1 LAAKPLW
8 GLEPVADTTLG
19 TFRGV
24 FGRQAGDIVLALGVV
39 LVVMMLII
47 PLPTIVLDLL
57 MAMNLMISLL
67 IILLVLYNK
76 DPLEFSLFP
85 TILLISTVFG
95 LALNVSSTRLILGK
109 GEGFD
114 GRIVRA
120 FATFVVGSEGTQGL
134 VIGLIIFIILVVV
147 QFMVITRGATRV
159 SEVAARFALD
169 GLPAKQMA
177 IDSEYSSGAI
187 TEEEARGKKKHLD
200 DSVNFYGSMDG
211 ATKFISGTVKVSIV
225 ITLVNI
231 VGGLIV
237 GTSIHGEPL
246 QRALITYV
254 SLTIGDGLVSQVP
267 MLLVS
272 VATGLIVTRS
282 ISDGSFGSDVRY
294 QFSRQSRIYY
304 VGSAFMA
311 LMGILPGFPWY
322 LMFPLAGITGLLAYR
337 LSRQDR
343 KEMGATES
351 EKRRAGAETHEI
363 SPIVPLDPVSLE
375 LGFGLIPLV
384 DKDQGAELLE
394 RVTRI
399 RKEAALDLGLVV
411 PRIRIMDNMRLE
423 PSEYAFKLR
432 GTEVGG
438 GIIRMGHYMA
448 INPGGDRDLLEGES
462 TVDPAFGLPA
472 IWISENE
479 RDKAERAGYTVV
491 DGPSIIATH
500 LTEILKRH
508 AGDILGRQEIQSM
521 LDTLKNDYSAVVDEV
536 TKTFSLGEIQKVLQG
551 LLREQV
557 SIRNLVAILETL
569 GDFSSVSKDT
579 GFLIEKSRQALGRQI
594 CLQYA
599 DNEKTISV
607 LTINPRIEKEIIDS
621 RTETMGGDIAAL
633 SPDFHKKWINAVANT
648 VKAAREKDSWPVILC
663 SESARPLVRSST
675 AREMPD
681 LVVLSVPEIAEGIK
695 INSLG
700 EIRLGEG

>member
-1 LAAKPLW
+1 M
-8 GLEPVADTTLG
+8 ADATIS

-24 FGRQAGDIVLALGVV
+24 FGRQAGDIIIAFGVV
-39 LVVMMLII
+39 LIVMMLII
-47 PLPTIVLDLL
+47 PLPTVILDLL
-57 MAMNLMISLL
+57 MAINLMLSLL

-95 LALNVSSTRLILGK
+95 LALNVSSTRLILGM
-109 GEGFD
+109 GEAFD

-120 FATFVVGSEGTQGL
+120 FATFVVGSEGNQGL
-134 VIGLIIFIILVVV
+134 VIGFIIFIILVAV
-147 QFMVITRGATRV
+147 QFMVITKGATRV

-187 TEEEARGKKKHLD
+187 TEDEARSRKKHLD

-225 ITLVNI
+225 ITFINI
-231 VGGLIV
+231 IGGLIV
-237 GTSIHGEPL
+237 GTTIRGEPI
-246 QRALITYV
+246 QQALITYV

-267 MLLVS
+267 ILLVS

-282 ISDGSFGSDVRY
+282 ISEGSFGEDVRY

-304 VGSAFMA
+304 VAAAFMA
-311 LMGILPGFPWY
+311 IMGLLPGFPWY
-322 LMFPLAGITGLLAYR
+322 IMLPLAGITGFLAYR
-337 LSRQDR
+337 LNRRQTA
-343 KEMGATES
+343 EAGAAES
-351 EKRRAGAETHEI
+351 EKMAAGTEPQEI
-363 SPIVPLDPVSLE
+363 SPIVPLDPISLE

-432 GTEVGG
+432 GTEVGRG
-438 GIIRMGHYMA
+438 VIRMGHYMA
-448 INPGGDRDLLEGES
+448 INPGGEREKLEGEPS
-462 TVDPAFGLPA
+462 TDPAFGLPA
-472 IWISENE
+472 TWITESVRE
-479 RDKAERAGYTVV
+479 KAERAGYTVV

-500 LTEILKRH
+500 LTEILKHH
-508 AGDILGRQEIQSM
+508 AGEILGRQEIRSM
-521 LDTLKNDYSAVVDEV
+521 LDTLKSDYSAVVDEV
-536 TKTFSLGEIQKVLQG
+536 IKAYSLGEIQKVLQG
-551 LLREQV
+551 LLKEQV
-557 SIRNLVAILETL
+557 SIRNLVAILETI
-569 GDFSSVSKDT
+569 GDFSAVSKDT
-579 GFLIEKSRQALGRQI
+579 GYLIEKTRQALGRQI

-599 DNEKTISV
+599 DDNRSLHV
-607 LTINPRIEKEIIDS
+607 LTINPAVEKVIIDS
-621 RTETMGGDIAAL
+621 RTETAIGDIAAL
-633 SPDFHKKWINAVANT
+633 DPAFQRNWINAVVNA
-648 VKAAREKDSWPVILC
+648 VKAARDTGAWPVILC
-663 SESARPLVRSST
+663 SESARSLVHST
-675 AREMPD
+675 TVREMPD
-681 LVVLSVPEIAEGIK
+681 LVILSVPEIAEGIQ
-695 INSLG
+695 IESLG
-700 EIRLGEG
+700 EIRIGED

>member
-1 LAAKPLW
+1 M
-8 GLEPVADTTLG
+8 ADATIS

-24 FGRQAGDIVLALGVV
+24 FGRQGGDIIIALGVV
-39 LVVMMLII
+39 LIVMMLII
-47 PLPTIVLDLL
+47 PLPTVILDLL
-57 MAMNLMISLL
+57 MAINLMLSLL

-95 LALNVSSTRLILGK
+95 LALNISSTRLILGM
-109 GEGFD
+109 GAAFD

-120 FATFVVGSEGTQGL
+120 FATFVVGSEGSEGL
-134 VIGLIIFIILVVV
+134 VIGFIIFIILVAV
-147 QFMVITRGATRV
+147 QFMVITKGATRV

-187 TEEEARGKKKHLD
+187 SEDEARGRKKHLD

-231 VGGLIV
+231 IGGLIV
-237 GTSIHGEPL
+237 GTSIHGEAL
-246 QRALITYV
+246 QQALSTYV
-254 SLTIGDGLVSQVP
+254 SLAIGDGLVSQVP
-267 MLLVS
+267 ILLVS

-282 ISDGSFGSDVRY
+282 ISDGSFGDDVRS

-304 VGSAFMA
+304 VAAAFMA

-322 LMFPLAGITGLLAYR
+322 LMLPLAGITGFLAFR
-337 LSRQDR
+337 LNRRQTA
-343 KEMGATES
+343 EAGAAES
-351 EKRRAGAETHEI
+351 EEKAAGAEPLEI
-363 SPIVPLDPVSLE
+363 SPIVPLDPISLE

-432 GTEVGG
+432 GTEVGRG
-438 GIIRMGHYMA
+438 VIRMGHYMA
-448 INPGGDRDLLEGES
+448 INPGGEREKLEGEP
-462 TVDPAFGLPA
+462 TADPTFGLPA
-472 IWISENE
+472 TWITESVRE
-479 RDKAERAGYTVV
+479 KAERAGYTVV

-500 LTEILKRH
+500 LTEILKHH
-508 AGDILGRQEIQSM
+508 AGEILGRQEIRSM
-521 LDTLKNDYSAVVDEV
+521 LDTLKNDYSAVVEEV
-536 TKTFSLGEIQKVLQG
+536 TKAYSLGEIQKILQG
-551 LLREQV
+551 LLKEQV

-579 GFLIEKSRQALGRQI
+579 GYLIEKTRQTLGRQI

-599 DNEKTISV
+599 DDNRSLHV
-607 LTINPRIEKEIIDS
+607 LTINPAVEKVIIDS
-621 RTETMGGDIAAL
+621 RTETATGDIAAL
-633 SPDFHKKWINAVANT
+633 DPDFQRNWTNAAANA
-648 VKAAREKDSWPVILC
+648 VKAARDTGAWPLILC
-663 SESARPLVRSST
+663 SESARPLVRST
-675 AREMPD
+675 TVREMPD
-681 LVVLSVPEIAEGIK
+681 LVILSVPEIAEGIQ
-695 INSLG
+695 IESLG
-700 EIRLGEG
+700 EIHIGEA

>member
-1 LAAKPLW
+1 M
-8 GLEPVADTTLG
+8 ADTTVG

-39 LVVMMLII
+39 LIVMMLII

-109 GEGFD
+109 GAAFD

-134 VIGLIIFIILVVV
+134 VIGLIIFIILVAV
-147 QFMVITRGATRV
+147 QFMVITKGATRV

-177 IDSEYSSGAI
+177 IDSEYSSGAL
-187 TEEEARGKKKHLD
+187 TEDEARARKKHLD

-211 ATKFISGTVKVSIV
+211 ATKFISGTVRVSII

-246 QRALITYV
+246 QQALITYV

-282 ISDGSFGSDVRY
+282 ISDASFGADVRY

-304 VGSAFMA
+304 VGSTFMM
-311 LMGILPGFPWY
+311 LMGFLPDFPLY
-322 LMFPLAGITGLLAYR
+322 LMFPLAGVTGFLAYR
-337 LSRQDR
+337 LSRQGR
-343 KEMGATES
+343 KRPRTTSSEEQVASTE
-351 EKRRAGAETHEI
+351 AHEI

-399 RKEAALDLGLVV
+399 RREAALDLGLVV

-448 INPGGDRDLLEGES
+448 INPGGDRDSLEGES

-472 IWISENE
+472 IWIKEGE

-491 DGPSIIATH
+491 DCPSIIATH
-500 LTEILKRH
+500 LTETLKRH
-508 AGDILGRQEIQSM
+508 ASDILGRQEIRSM
-521 LDTLKNDYSAVVDEV
+521 LDVLKNDYSAVVDEV
-536 TKTFSLGEIQKVLQG
+536 TKSFSLGEIQKVLQG

-557 SIRNLVAILETL
+557 SIRNLAAILETL
-569 GDFSSVSKDT
+569 GDFSSVSKDI
-579 GFLIEKSRQALGRQI
+579 GFLIEKSRQTLGRQI

-599 DNEKTISV
+599 SNDKSISV
-607 LTINPRIEKEIIDS
+607 LTINPAIEKKIIDS
-621 RTETMGGDIAAL
+621 RTERIGGDIAAL
-633 SPDFHKKWINAVANT
+633 SPDFHKKWIGAVANT
-648 VKAAREKDSWPVILC
+648 VKSVRDKNSWPVILC
-663 SESARPLVRSST
+663 SESARPLVRSSIV
-675 AREMPD
+675 REIPD
-681 LVVLSVPEIAEGIK
+681 LVVLSVPEIAEGIT
-695 INSLG
+695 ITPLG
-700 EIRLGEG
+700 EIRLEEN

>member
-1 LAAKPLW
+1 M
-8 GLEPVADTTLG
+8 ADTTLG

-47 PLPTIVLDLL
+47 PLPTILLDLL
-57 MAMNLMISLL
+57 MTMNLMISLL

-109 GEGFD
+109 GAGFD

-147 QFMVITRGATRV
+147 QFVVITKGATRV

-187 TEEEARGKKKHLD
+187 TEDEARGKKKHLD

-246 QRALITYV
+246 QQALITYV

-282 ISDGSFGSDVRY
+282 ISDGSFGADVRY

-304 VGSAFMA
+304 VGSAFIA

-343 KEMGATES
+343 KEPGATES
-351 EKRRAGAETHEI
+351 EKRPSGTEAHEI

-438 GIIRMGHYMA
+438 GLIRMGHYMA
-448 INPGGDRDLLEGES
+448 INPGGDRDSLEGES

-472 IWISENE
+472 IWISESE

-521 LDTLKNDYSAVVDEV
+521 LDTLKNDYFAVVDEV

-551 LLREQV
+551 LLKEQV

-599 DNEKTISV
+599 DNEKAISV

-621 RTETMGGDIAAL
+621 RTETIGGDIAAL
-633 SPDFHKKWINAVANT
+633 SPDFHKKWINAVINT
-648 VKAAREKDSWPVILC
+648 VKAAREKNSWPIILC
-663 SESARPLVRSST
+663 SESARPLVRSSI
-675 AREMPD
+675 AREIPD

>member
-1 LAAKPLW
+1 M
-8 GLEPVADTTLG
+8 
-19 TFRGV
+19 
-24 FGRQAGDIVLALGVV
+24 LALGVV
-39 LVVMMLII
+39 LIVMMLII
-47 PLPTIVLDLL
+47 PLPTIALDLL
-57 MAMNLMISLL
+57 MAMNLMVSLL

-109 GEGFD
+109 GAAFD

-147 QFMVITRGATRV
+147 QFMVITKGATRI

-187 TEEEARGKKKHLD
+187 TEDEARDKKKHLD
-200 DSVNFYGSMDG
+200 NSVNFYGSMDG

-246 QRALITYV
+246 QQALITYV

-267 MLLVS
+267 ILLVS

-304 VGSAFMA
+304 VGSTFMA
-311 LMGILPGFPWY
+311 LMGLLPGFPWY
-322 LMFPLAGITGLLAYR
+322 LMFPLAGITGFLAYR
-337 LSRQDR
+337 LDRQGR
-343 KEMGATES
+343 KEVTES
-351 EKRRAGAETHEI
+351 EEQTAGAEAHKF

-423 PSEYAFKLR
+423 PSEYTFKLR

-438 GIIRMGHYMA
+438 GVIRMGHYMA
-448 INPGGDRDLLEGES
+448 INPGGDRESLEGES

-472 IWISENE
+472 IWISEGE

-508 AGDILGRQEIQSM
+508 AGDILGRQEIRYM

-536 TKTFSLGEIQKVLQG
+536 TKSFSLGEIQKVLQG
-551 LLREQV
+551 LLKERV

-599 DNEKTISV
+599 DSEKSISV
-607 LTINPRIEKEIIDS
+607 LTINPTVEKKIIDS
-621 RTETMGGDIAAL
+621 RTEVMGGDIAAL
-633 SPDFHKKWINAVANT
+633 SPDFHKKWISNVANT
-648 VKAAREKDSWPVILC
+648 VKAARDKDSWPVILC

-675 AREMPD
+675 VREMPD

-695 INSLG
+695 IHSLG
-700 EIRLGEG
+700 EIRLGEN

>member
-1 LAAKPLW
+1 
-8 GLEPVADTTLG
+8 VADTTVG

-39 LVVMMLII
+39 LIVMMLII

-109 GEGFD
+109 GADFD

-147 QFMVITRGATRV
+147 QFMVITKGATRV

-177 IDSEYSSGAI
+177 IDSEYSSGAL
-187 TEEEARGKKKHLD
+187 TEDEARDKKKHLD

-231 VGGLIV
+231 IGGLIV

-246 QRALITYV
+246 QQALITYV
-254 SLTIGDGLVSQVP
+254 SLAIGDGLVSQVP

-282 ISDGSFGSDVRY
+282 ISDGSFGADVRY

-304 VGSAFMA
+304 VGSVFML
-311 LMGILPGFPWY
+311 LMGFLPDFPLY
-322 LMFPLAGITGLLAYR
+322 LMLPLAGVTGLLAYR
-337 LSRQDR
+337 LSRPG
-343 KEMGATES
+343 K
-351 EKRRAGAETHEI
+351 RAGAAPLKEQAPSAEAHGI

-448 INPGGDRDLLEGES
+448 INPGGDRDALEGES
-462 TVDPAFGLPA
+462 TVDPAFELPA
-472 IWISENE
+472 TWIGEGE

-508 AGDILGRQEIQSM
+508 AGDILGRQEIRSM
-521 LDTLKNDYSAVVDEV
+521 LDALKNDYSAVVDEV
-536 TKTFSLGEIQKVLQG
+536 TKSFSLGEIQKVLQG

-569 GDFSSVSKDT
+569 GDFSSVSKDI
-579 GFLIEKSRQALGRQI
+579 GFLVEKSRQTLGRQI

-599 DNEKTISV
+599 DNDKSINV
-607 LTINPRIEKEIIDS
+607 LTINPETEKKIIDS
-621 RTETMGGDIAAL
+621 RTETIGGDIAAL
-633 SPDFHKKWINAVANT
+633 SPDFHKKWVSAVANT
-648 VKAAREKDSWPVILC
+648 VKAARDRGSWPVILC

-675 AREMPD
+675 VREIPD

-695 INSLG
+695 ITPLG
-700 EIRLGEG
+700 EIRPGEN

>member
-1 LAAKPLW
+1 M
-8 GLEPVADTTLG
+8 LG

-24 FGRQAGDIVLALGVV
+24 FGRQAGDIILALGVV
-39 LVVMMLII
+39 FVVMMLII

-57 MAMNLMISLL
+57 MAMNLMISLF

-109 GEGFD
+109 GAGFD
-114 GRIVRA
+114 GRIIRA

-134 VIGLIIFIILVVV
+134 VIGLIIFTILVVV
-147 QFMVITRGATRV
+147 QFMVITKGATRV

-187 TEEEARGKKKHLD
+187 SEDEARGKKKHLD

-246 QRALITYV
+246 QQALITYV

-267 MLLVS
+267 ILLVS

-282 ISDGSFGSDVRY
+282 ISDGSFGADVRY

-311 LMGILPGFPWY
+311 LMGLLPGFPWY
-322 LMFPLAGITGLLAYR
+322 LMFPLAGATGLLAYR
-337 LSRQDR
+337 LSRQGL
-343 KEMGATES
+343 KKPKAAES
-351 EKRRAGAETHEI
+351 EERTTGAEALEI
-363 SPIVPLDPVSLE
+363 SPIVPLDPISLE

-399 RKEAALDLGLVV
+399 RKEAALDFGLVV

-423 PSEYAFKLR
+423 PSEYVFKLR

-438 GIIRMGHYMA
+438 GVIRMGHYMA
-448 INPGGDRDLLEGES
+448 INPGGEREPLEGES

-472 IWISENE
+472 IWISESE
-479 RDKAERAGYTVV
+479 RDKGERAGYTVV

-500 LTEILKRH
+500 LTEILKHH

-536 TKTFSLGEIQKVLQG
+536 TKSFSLGEIQKVLQG
-551 LLREQV
+551 LLKEQV

-579 GFLIEKSRQALGRQI
+579 GFLIEKSRQALSRQI
-594 CLQYA
+594 CLQHA
-599 DNEKTISV
+599 NHKKSISV
-607 LTINPRIEKEIIDS
+607 LTINPTIEKEIIDS
-621 RTETMGGDIAAL
+621 RTETMGGGDIAAL
-633 SPDFHKKWINAVANT
+633 SSDFHKKWISGVVNS
-648 VKAAREKDSWPVILC
+648 VKKARDKGFWPTILC
-663 SESARPLVRSST
+663 SESARPLVRST
-675 AREMPD
+675 TVREMPD

-695 INSLG
+695 IESLG
-700 EIRLGEG
+700 EIRLGEN

>member
-1 LAAKPLW
+1 M
-8 GLEPVADTTLG
+8 ADATIN

-24 FGRQAGDIVLALGVV
+24 FGRQAGDIIIAFGVV
-39 LVVMMLII
+39 SIVMMLII
-47 PLPTIVLDLL
+47 PLPTVILDLL
-57 MAMNLMISLL
+57 MAINLMLSLL

-95 LALNVSSTRLILGK
+95 LALNVSSTRLILGM
-109 GEGFD
+109 GEAFD

-120 FATFVVGSEGTQGL
+120 FATFVVGSEGNQGL
-134 VIGLIIFIILVVV
+134 VIGFIIFIILVAV
-147 QFMVITRGATRV
+147 QFMVITKGATRV

-187 TEEEARGKKKHLD
+187 TEDEARSRKKHLD

-225 ITLVNI
+225 ITFINI
-231 VGGLIV
+231 LGGLIV
-237 GTSIHGEPL
+237 GTTIRGEPI
-246 QRALITYV
+246 QQALITYV

-267 MLLVS
+267 ILLVS

-282 ISDGSFGSDVRY
+282 ISKGSFGEDVRS

-304 VGSAFMA
+304 VAAAFMA
-311 LMGILPGFPWY
+311 IMGLLPGFPWY
-322 LMFPLAGITGLLAYR
+322 IMLPLAGITGFLAYR
-337 LSRQDR
+337 LNRRQTA
-343 KEMGATES
+343 EAGAAES
-351 EKRRAGAETHEI
+351 EKTAAGTEPQEI
-363 SPIVPLDPVSLE
+363 SPIVPLDPISLE

-432 GTEVGG
+432 GTEVGRG
-438 GIIRMGHYMA
+438 VIRMGHYMA
-448 INPGGDRDLLEGES
+448 INPGGEREKLEGEPS
-462 TVDPAFGLPA
+462 TDPAFGLPA
-472 IWISENE
+472 TWITESVRE
-479 RDKAERAGYTVV
+479 KAERAGYTVV

-500 LTEILKRH
+500 LTEILKHH
-508 AGDILGRQEIQSM
+508 AGEILGRQEIRSM

-536 TKTFSLGEIQKVLQG
+536 TKAYSLGEIQKVLQG
-551 LLREQV
+551 LLKEQV
-557 SIRNLVAILETL
+557 SIRNLVAILETI
-569 GDFSSVSKDT
+569 GDFSAVSKDT
-579 GFLIEKSRQALGRQI
+579 GYLIEKTRQALGRQI

-599 DNEKTISV
+599 DDNRSLHV
-607 LTINPRIEKEIIDS
+607 LTINPAVEKVIIDS
-621 RTETMGGDIAAL
+621 RTETAIGDIAAL
-633 SPDFHKKWINAVANT
+633 DPAFQRNWINAVVNA
-648 VKAAREKDSWPVILC
+648 VKAARDTGAWPVILC
-663 SESARPLVRSST
+663 SESARSLVHST
-675 AREMPD
+675 TVREMPD
-681 LVVLSVPEIAEGIK
+681 LVILSVPEIAEGIQ
-695 INSLG
+695 IESLG
-700 EIRLGEG
+700 EICIGED

>member
-1 LAAKPLW
+1 
-8 GLEPVADTTLG
+8 VADTTLG

-47 PLPTIVLDLL
+47 PLPTIALDLL
-57 MAMNLMISLL
+57 MAMNLMISLF

-109 GEGFD
+109 GAAFD

-147 QFMVITRGATRV
+147 QFMVITKGATRV

-169 GLPAKQMA
+169 GLPAKQIA

-187 TEEEARGKKKHLD
+187 TEDEARGKKKHLD

-246 QRALITYV
+246 QQALITYV

-267 MLLVS
+267 ILLVS

-304 VGSAFMA
+304 VGSTFMA
-311 LMGILPGFPWY
+311 LMGLLPGFPWY
-322 LMFPLAGITGLLAYR
+322 LMFPLAGVTGFLAYR
-337 LSRQDR
+337 LSRQGR
-343 KEMGATES
+343 EKLGAAKS
-351 EKRRAGAETHEI
+351 EERSAGAEAHEI
-363 SPIVPLDPVSLE
+363 SPIIPLDPVSLE

-448 INPGGDRDLLEGES
+448 INPGGDRDSLKGEA

-472 IWISENE
+472 IWISESE

-508 AGDILGRQEIQSM
+508 AGSILGRQEIRSM
-521 LDTLKNDYSAVVDEV
+521 LDTLRNDYSAVVDEV
-536 TKTFSLGEIQKVLQG
+536 TKSFSLGEIQKVLQG

-579 GFLIEKSRQALGRQI
+579 SFLIEKSRQTLGRQI

-599 DNEKTISV
+599 DNEKLISV
-607 LTINPRIEKEIIDS
+607 LTINPAIEKEIIDS
-621 RTETMGGDIAAL
+621 RAETMGGDIAAL
-633 SPDFHKKWINAVANT
+633 SPDFHKRWINGVANT
-648 VKAAREKDSWPVILC
+648 VKATRDKGCWPVILC

-675 AREMPD
+675 VREMPD
-681 LVVLSVPEIAEGIK
+681 LMVLSVPEIAEGIK
-695 INSLG
+695 IRSFG
-700 EIRLGEG
+700 EIRLGEN